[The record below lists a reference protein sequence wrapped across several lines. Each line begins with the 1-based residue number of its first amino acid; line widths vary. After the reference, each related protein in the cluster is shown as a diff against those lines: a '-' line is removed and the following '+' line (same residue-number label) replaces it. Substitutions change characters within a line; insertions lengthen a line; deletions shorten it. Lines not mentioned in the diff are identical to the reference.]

1 MEKTTLYESGDKGKS
16 SDLGSRCSVDWDM
29 VGHHQDWL
37 SGRWV
42 PGVGYPGLCAQQAL
56 SELSQGRAPAGRGN
70 SRKHL
75 VWPVG
80 KSCSSSRGQVSGN
93 HMNSQ
98 YHSCLLAG
106 DGGRCSPWIPPQEA
120 GRRPSAS
127 EHSPHFLS
135 QPGPPQSPHHLPQ
148 IHSCLFSHPLTPP
161 QVHSLPALS

>member
-1 MEKTTLYESGDKGKS
+1 MNQEIKERVLTLAVDALLIGTWWGIIRT
-16 SDLGSRCSVDWDM
+16 GSVAAGC
-29 VGHHQDWL
+29 QA
-37 SGRWV
+37 WV
-42 PGVGYPGLCAQQAL
+42 IQACAPQQAL

-98 YHSCLLAG
+98 HHSCLLAG